1 MMCVLARQGITV
13 HAAIM
18 SSIWSCG
25 QLDVCEFFISTVHI
39 QFDTCY
45 VSSTKIRSKSTRQR
59 GMTFSIYSGHK
70 HLNYLHVSLA
80 DIELAESCPHSDLA
94 GPCRLSARI
103 VWTWAPGVHLTGQS
117 FWPTVMMLI
126 AWCNLL
132 SGISHSSAVS
142 AAVLCYGA
150 CGLYYAT
157 ELAVQQVE
165 IWSVALLVSW
175 GCFYLPETWHCCYEC
190 SRRTGSANILHAMQA
205 AYDKLGV

>member
-1 MMCVLARQGITV
+1 MLGSQCVILDINDLSCLQYRKFCVDVVTCTPNMMCVLARQGITV

-70 HLNYLHVSLA
+70 HLNYLHVSLS

-94 GPCRLSARI
+94 GPCRLSART

-117 FWPTVMMLI
+117 F
-126 AWCNLL
+126 
-132 SGISHSSAVS
+132 
-142 AAVLCYGA
+142 
-150 CGLYYAT
+150 
-157 ELAVQQVE
+157 
-165 IWSVALLVSW
+165 
-175 GCFYLPETWHCCYEC
+175 
-190 SRRTGSANILHAMQA
+190 
-205 AYDKLGV
+205 